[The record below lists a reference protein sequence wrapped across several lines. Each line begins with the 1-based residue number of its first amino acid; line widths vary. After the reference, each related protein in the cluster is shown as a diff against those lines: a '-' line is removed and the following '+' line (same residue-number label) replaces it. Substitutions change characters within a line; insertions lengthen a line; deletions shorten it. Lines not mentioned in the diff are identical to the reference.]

1 MTVKELLKE
10 FADEVHKGKYERL
23 PYKDWSE
30 IRKYDN
36 NQYII
41 TRGHGINEYSLY
53 AKDSQGRKTKIWTNE
68 NKPSFRL
75 IKSFGQ
81 FLDKKWID
89 DSSSQF
95 VEFKIDNDML
105 SSVVELNQPITTYN
119 TPNKNNI
126 IIKENKSMK
135 NTFNFNFGPCTNND
149 NIHLSPYGIA
159 VKNSAGTWVS
169 YNTKDASIIDVDI
182 FNFNASKYL
191 FKMPVALK
199 DIKVGDVLIHNNK
212 PVFVLNTEKGIY
224 VVDPTAGE
232 KKEILLTKNM
242 FGFDFA
248 TKVISLFSA
257 FDTAPTTDS
266 PFGNM
271 LPFLMMG
278 EGGSEDIDPFV
289 MYMMM
294 QQTGGSMN
302 NPMMLYFLMNRNNDS
317 SNLLPLMFMMNNNN
331 SNSLA

>member
-30 IRKYDN
+30 IRKYDDN
-36 NQYII
+36 ECTISSL
-41 TRGHGINEYSLY
+41 GISKYSLY
-53 AKDSQGRKTKIWTNE
+53 ANDKQGRKTEIWTSKNINSCLTKTFGHFLE
-68 NKPSFRL
+68 NKW
-75 IKSFGQ
+75 IKDTLSTVK
-81 FLDKKWID
+81 LD
-89 DSSSQF
+89 
-95 VEFKIDNDML
+95 N
-105 SSVVELNQPITTYN
+105 PIMTYD
-119 TPNKNNI
+119 TPNKNNT

-135 NTFNFNFGPCTNND
+135 NTFNFNFGPCTNSD

-278 EGGSEDIDPFV
+278 EGGEDIDPFV
-289 MYMMM
+289 IYMMM
-294 QQTGGSMN
+294 QQTGGSMS
-302 NPMMLYFLMNRNNDS
+302 NPMMLYFLMNRSDDS

>member
-23 PYKDWSE
+23 SYKDWARLRQHDNEQCCIAIGLNCFAELHTCDE
-30 IRKYDN
+30 ILWIKDPLQETSSKTFSDFLEVKWLEHEALVPPTTLN
-36 NQYII
+36 I
-41 TRGHGINEYSLY
+41 INE
-53 AKDSQGRKTKIWTNE
+53 NE
-68 NKPSFRL
+68 T
-75 IKSFGQ
+75 I
-81 FLDKKWID
+81 
-89 DSSSQF
+89 
-95 VEFKIDNDML
+95 FK
-105 SSVVELNQPITTYN
+105 
-119 TPNKNNI
+119 
-126 IIKENKSMK
+126 KENKSMK
-135 NTFNFNFGPCTNND
+135 NTFNFNFGPCTNSD

-212 PVFVLNTEKGIY
+212 PVFVLNTEKSIY

-248 TKVISLFSA
+248 TKVTSLFSA
-257 FDTAPTTDS
+257 FDTVPTTDS

-271 LPFLMMG
+271 LPFLMIG

-302 NPMMLYFLMNRNNDS
+302 NPMMLYFLMNHNDNS
-317 SNLLPLMFMMNNNN
+317 SNLLPLMFMMNQNN
-331 SNSLA
+331 SNSPA

>member
-10 FADEVHKGKYERL
+10 FADEVHKGNYERL
-23 PYKDWSE
+23 SYKNWSKMRE
-30 IRKYDN
+30 YDDKQCTLSVTYKLSGDVFRSVYVDEEKIYSSARN
-36 NQYII
+36 ANTLSTTTKTFGDFIENKRFELYEPI
-41 TRGHGINEYSLY
+41 TCYSYDASNANHTIVINE
-53 AKDSQGRKTKIWTNE
+53 KG
-68 NKPSFRL
+68 
-75 IKSFGQ
+75 
-81 FLDKKWID
+81 
-89 DSSSQF
+89 
-95 VEFKIDNDML
+95 
-105 SSVVELNQPITTYN
+105 
-119 TPNKNNI
+119 NN
-126 IIKENKSMK
+126 NMK
-135 NTFNFNFGPCTNND
+135 NTFNFDFGPMTNND
-149 NIHLSPYGIA
+149 NVHLSPYGIA
-159 VKNSAGTWVS
+159 IKNAAGTWVS
-169 YNTKDASIIDVDI
+169 YDTKSDAIIDVDI

-199 DIKVGDVLIHNNK
+199 DIAVGDILIHNRK
-212 PVFVLNTEKGIY
+212 PVFVLNVKDGIH
-224 VVDPTAGE
+224 VVDPAEGE

-278 EGGSEDIDPFV
+278 EDGGEDIDPFV
-289 MYMMM
+289 MYMVM

-302 NPMMLYFLMNRNNDS
+302 NPMMLYFLMNRSNDS

-331 SNSLA
+331 SNSLV

>member
-1 MTVKELLKE
+1 
-10 FADEVHKGKYERL
+10 
-23 PYKDWSE
+23 
-30 IRKYDN
+30 
-36 NQYII
+36 
-41 TRGHGINEYSLY
+41 
-53 AKDSQGRKTKIWTNE
+53 
-68 NKPSFRL
+68 
-75 IKSFGQ
+75 
-81 FLDKKWID
+81 
-89 DSSSQF
+89 
-95 VEFKIDNDML
+95 
-105 SSVVELNQPITTYN
+105 
-119 TPNKNNI
+119 
-126 IIKENKSMK
+126 MK
-135 NTFNFNFGPCTNND
+135 NTFNFNFGPCTNSD

-212 PVFVLNTEKGIY
+212 PVFVLNTEKSIY

-302 NPMMLYFLMNRNNDS
+302 NPMMLYFLMNHNDNS
-317 SNLLPLMFMMNNNN
+317 NNLLPLMFMMNNNS